1 MYVCFCVQVIF
12 HEANCANIEQSD
24 DKIQEFIYNTS
35 NAQVSARGPGL
46 SGATTSALRP
56 SGSDMQKSKIT
67 HGNFYYYF

>member
-1 MYVCFCVQVIF
+1 MKQKLVT
-12 HEANCANIEQSD
+12 NMEQTD

-56 SGSDMQKSKIT
+56 SGSDMQKSKLT
-67 HGNFYYYF
+67 KEEEKKVPFLN

>member
-1 MYVCFCVQVIF
+1 MKQKPVVNMRWQ
-12 HEANCANIEQSD
+12 AD

-56 SGSDMQKSKIT
+56 SSSDMQKSKLT
-67 HGNFYYYF
+67 RGNQILVKLS